1 LQALSFFTRIIVL
14 SFMGDKEAR
23 LLQAYFGEKGLG
35 VHKSRLL
42 SFENPEA
49 AEKSIEVS
57 ATIHGG

>member
-1 LQALSFFTRIIVL
+1 
-14 SFMGDKEAR
+14 MGDKEAR

-49 AEKSIEVS
+49 AEKSIEFLLQFMAGKLVGS
-57 ATIHGG
+57 TAVTNFYF